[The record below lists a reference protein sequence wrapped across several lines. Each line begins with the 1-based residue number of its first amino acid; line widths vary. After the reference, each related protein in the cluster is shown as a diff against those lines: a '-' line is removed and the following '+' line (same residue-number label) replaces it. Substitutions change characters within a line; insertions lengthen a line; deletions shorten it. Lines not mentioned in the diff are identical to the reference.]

1 MALVTVNTK
10 YQVTLPSSVRKQA
23 RLAVGD
29 LLDARVE
36 GKKITLIPKSV
47 IDHELALALQDV
59 KKGRLS
65 PTFTTAAEGI
75 RWLNAAAKKRGR
87 KKRAKKMA

>member
-65 PTFTTAAEGI
+65 PTFTTAADGI
-75 RWLNAAAKKRGR
+75 QWLNAEAKKRKG

>member
-1 MALVTVNTK
+1 MALVTVKTK

-29 LLDARVE
+29 LLEARVE
-36 GKKITLIPKSV
+36 KSV
-47 IDHELALALQDV
+47 IDHELGLALQDV

-65 PTFTTAAEGI
+65 PTFAAAADGI
-75 RWLNAAAKKRGR
+75 RWLNAEAKKSRS
-87 KKRAKKMA
+87 K

>member
-1 MALVTVNTK
+1 MVLVTIKTK
-10 YQVTLPSSVRKQA
+10 YQLTLPPSVRKQA

-36 GKKITLIPKSV
+36 GKKITLTPKSV
-47 IDHELALALQDV
+47 IDHELGLALQDV

-65 PTFTTAAEGI
+65 PTFARAADGI
-75 RWLNAAAKKRGR
+75 RWLNAKGKKSTRG
-87 KKRAKKMA
+87 KRAKKMA

>member
-10 YQVTLPSSVRKQA
+10 YQVTPPSSVRKRA

-29 LLDARVE
+29 RLDARVE
-36 GKKITLIPKSV
+36 GKKITLTPKSV
-47 IDHELALALQDV
+47 IDRELSLALQDV
-59 KKGRLS
+59 RKGRLS

-75 RWLNAAAKKRGR
+75 QWLNAEAKKRR
-87 KKRAKKMA
+87 SKKRVKKMA

>member
-10 YQVTLPSSVRKQA
+10 YQVTLPSSVRRRA

-29 LLDARVE
+29 LLEARVE
-36 GKKITLIPKSV
+36 GKKITLTPKNV
-47 IDHELALALQDV
+47 IDHELGLALQDV
-59 KKGRLS
+59 KKGRVS

-75 RWLNAAAKKRGR
+75 RWLNAEAKKSKNR
-87 KKRAKKMA
+87 KRAKKMA